1 MAKEFFDLREALGHL
16 KEAAPKISQGKA
28 KGAITATGMRGK
40 GMKKYDVSI
49 KVVNGKLEFRIMDD
63 TGKFQTVGIKQAAK
77 MLGEEVQLEEAMDQK
92 KFTAGAKAMKTYA
105 QKSGGVDKKDFMEVS
120 KLLDQIGRVNILQ
133 AGQLLSRLN
142 RIVDGMDTD
151 VRERVFIELK
161 KVGLV
166 ESVESI
172 NEEQMRITIIPKKG
186 DKESK
191 AAIEYMLKKTGQEVA
206 SYGIK
211 GKGKDAYIE
220 IQVPTTKVLQADK
233 AMHGKKFGKY
243 EVRVTGNRA
252 LNKYLNESVVYSD
265 AKSVELD
272 EQLDENNSDKYMWK
286 DINAAL
292 MKAGVNT
299 STIMKVVSA
308 LKNKAIKEAE
318 EPASPDEASMAM
330 DQAKFIGYVSK
341 EIMEY
346 IQGNKEFPEWMQ
358 NKLSALHQKSKDM
371 HAVMAGKY
379 NESVEIDESR
389 YGTQAQRLMSPLQ
402 KARQDKEKRDRDR
415 DGKLKSTSLP
425 MRRKKEEVEE
435 AVKFTDKQIKM
446 AYGVANDKRYKGGN
460 YSGAVR
466 AIEKIA
472 KGLSDHP
479 DVKKVLQRT
488 NESTAAYRKSQEKIA
503 NDKKKAN
510 IKPSELNKLAKI
522 RAMLDRE
529 KKK

>member
-1 MAKEFFDLREALGHL
+1 
-16 KEAAPKISQGKA
+16 
-28 KGAITATGMRGK
+28 
-40 GMKKYDVSI
+40 
-49 KVVNGKLEFRIMDD
+49 
-63 TGKFQTVGIKQAAK
+63 
-77 MLGEEVQLEEAMDQK
+77 
-92 KFTAGAKAMKTYA
+92 
-105 QKSGGVDKKDFMEVS
+105 
-120 KLLDQIGRVNILQ
+120 
-133 AGQLLSRLN
+133 
-142 RIVDGMDTD
+142 
-151 VRERVFIELK
+151 
-161 KVGLV
+161 
-166 ESVESI
+166 
-172 NEEQMRITIIPKKG
+172 
-186 DKESK
+186 
-191 AAIEYMLKKTGQEVA
+191 
-206 SYGIK
+206 
-211 GKGKDAYIE
+211 
-220 IQVPTTKVLQADK
+220 
-233 AMHGKKFGKY
+233 
-243 EVRVTGNRA
+243 
-252 LNKYLNESVVYSD
+252 
-265 AKSVELD
+265 
-272 EQLDENNSDKYMWK
+272 
-286 DINAAL
+286 
-292 MKAGVNT
+292 
-299 STIMKVVSA
+299 
-308 LKNKAIKEAE
+308 
-318 EPASPDEASMAM
+318 
-330 DQAKFIGYVSK
+330 
-341 EIMEY
+341 
-346 IQGNKEFPEWMQ
+346 MQ

>member
-92 KFTAGAKAMKTYA
+92 KFTAGAKAMKAYA
-105 QKSGGVDKKDFMEVS
+105 QKNGGVDKKDFMEVS
-120 KLLDQIGRVNILQ
+120 KLLDQIGRVNMLQ

-166 ESVESI
+166 ESV
-172 NEEQMRITIIPKKG
+172 NE
-186 DKESK
+186 
-191 AAIEYMLKKTGQEVA
+191 
-206 SYGIK
+206 
-211 GKGKDAYIE
+211 
-220 IQVPTTKVLQADK
+220 
-233 AMHGKKFGKY
+233 
-243 EVRVTGNRA
+243 
-252 LNKYLNESVVYSD
+252 
-265 AKSVELD
+265 AK
-272 EQLDENNSDKYMWK
+272 
-286 DINAAL
+286 
-292 MKAGVNT
+292 
-299 STIMKVVSA
+299 
-308 LKNKAIKEAE
+308 
-318 EPASPDEASMAM
+318 EPASPDEQSMAM
-330 DQAKFIGYVSK
+330 RQANFILDVAEDLVEFIEDGDD
-341 EIMEY
+341 
-346 IQGNKEFPEWMQ
+346 FPEWMQ
-358 NKLSALHQKSKDM
+358 NKVTALHEKAKDLNAAM
-371 HAVMAGKY
+371 EGSDDEDKDEVK
-379 NESVEIDESR
+379 ESR

-415 DGKLKSTSLP
+415 DGKLKSTALP
-425 MRRKKEEVEE
+425 MKRKKEEVEE

-479 DVKKVLQRT
+479 AVKKVLKRT
-488 NESTAAYRKSQEKIA
+488 NENKVDESTAAYRKSQEKIA
-503 NDKKKAN
+503 NDRKKAN
-510 IKPSELNKLAKI
+510 IKPGELNKLAKI

-529 KKK
+529 KKKK

>member
-92 KFTAGAKAMKTYA
+92 KFTAGAKAMKAYA
-105 QKSGGVDKKDFMEVS
+105 QKNGGVDKKDFMEVS

-166 ESVESI
+166 ESVEF
-172 NEEQMRITIIPKKG
+172 
-186 DKESK
+186 DK
-191 AAIEYMLKKTGQEVA
+191 
-206 SYGIK
+206 
-211 GKGKDAYIE
+211 
-220 IQVPTTKVLQADK
+220 
-233 AMHGKKFGKY
+233 
-243 EVRVTGNRA
+243 
-252 LNKYLNESVVYSD
+252 
-265 AKSVELD
+265 
-272 EQLDENNSDKYMWK
+272 QLDENNSDKYMWK

-308 LKNKAIKEAE
+308 LKNKAIKEAK
-318 EPASPDEASMAM
+318 EPASPDEQSMAM
-330 DQAKFIGYVSK
+330 RQANFILDVAEDLVEFIEDGDD
-341 EIMEY
+341 
-346 IQGNKEFPEWMQ
+346 FPEWMQ
-358 NKLSALHQKSKDM
+358 NKVTALHEKAKDLNAAM
-371 HAVMAGKY
+371 EGSDDEDKDEVK
-379 NESVEIDESR
+379 ESR

-415 DGKLKSTSLP
+415 DGKLKSTALP
-425 MRRKKEEVEE
+425 MKRKKEEVEE

-479 DVKKVLQRT
+479 DVKKVLKRT
-488 NESTAAYRKSQEKIA
+488 NENKVDESTAAYRKSQEKIA
-503 NDKKKAN
+503 NDRKKAN
-510 IKPSELNKLAKI
+510 IKPGELNKLAKI

-529 KKK
+529 KKKK

>member
-77 MLGEEVQLEEAMDQK
+77 MLGEEVQLEEAMNQK
-92 KFTAGAKAMKTYA
+92 KFTAGAKAMKAYA
-105 QKSGGVDKKDFMEVS
+105 QKNGGIDKKDFMEVS
-120 KLLDQIGRVNILQ
+120 KLLDQIGRVNMLQ

-151 VRERVFIELK
+151 VRERIFIELK

-166 ESVESI
+166 ESV
-172 NEEQMRITIIPKKG
+172 NE
-186 DKESK
+186 
-191 AAIEYMLKKTGQEVA
+191 
-206 SYGIK
+206 
-211 GKGKDAYIE
+211 
-220 IQVPTTKVLQADK
+220 
-233 AMHGKKFGKY
+233 
-243 EVRVTGNRA
+243 
-252 LNKYLNESVVYSD
+252 
-265 AKSVELD
+265 AK
-272 EQLDENNSDKYMWK
+272 
-286 DINAAL
+286 
-292 MKAGVNT
+292 
-299 STIMKVVSA
+299 
-308 LKNKAIKEAE
+308 
-318 EPASPDEASMAM
+318 EPASPDEQSMAM
-330 DQAKFIGYVSK
+330 RQANFILDVAEDLVEFIEDGDD
-341 EIMEY
+341 
-346 IQGNKEFPEWMQ
+346 FPEWMQ
-358 NKLSALHQKSKDM
+358 NKVTALHEKAKDLY
-371 HAVMAGKY
+371 AALEGSDDEEEEVK
-379 NESVEIDESR
+379 ESR
-389 YGTQAQRLMSPLQ
+389 YGTQSQRLMSPLQ

-415 DGKLKSTSLP
+415 DGKLKSTALP
-425 MRRKKEEVEE
+425 MRKKEEVEE

-479 DVKKVLQRT
+479 AVKKVLKRT
-488 NESTAAYRKSQEKIA
+488 NENKVDESTAAYRKSQEKIA
-503 NDKKKAN
+503 NDRKKAN
-510 IKPSELNKLAKI
+510 IKPGELNKLAKI

-529 KKK
+529 KKKK

>member
-77 MLGEEVQLEEAMDQK
+77 MLGEEVQLEEAMNQK
-92 KFTAGAKAMKTYA
+92 KFTAGAKAMKAYA
-105 QKSGGVDKKDFMEVS
+105 QKNGGIDKKDFMEVS
-120 KLLDQIGRVNILQ
+120 KLLDQIGRVNMLQ

-151 VRERVFIELK
+151 VRERIFIELK

-166 ESVESI
+166 ESV
-172 NEEQMRITIIPKKG
+172 NE
-186 DKESK
+186 
-191 AAIEYMLKKTGQEVA
+191 
-206 SYGIK
+206 
-211 GKGKDAYIE
+211 
-220 IQVPTTKVLQADK
+220 
-233 AMHGKKFGKY
+233 
-243 EVRVTGNRA
+243 
-252 LNKYLNESVVYSD
+252 
-265 AKSVELD
+265 AK
-272 EQLDENNSDKYMWK
+272 
-286 DINAAL
+286 
-292 MKAGVNT
+292 
-299 STIMKVVSA
+299 
-308 LKNKAIKEAE
+308 
-318 EPASPDEASMAM
+318 EPASPDEQSMAM
-330 DQAKFIGYVSK
+330 RQANFILDVAEDLVEFIEDGDD
-341 EIMEY
+341 
-346 IQGNKEFPEWMQ
+346 FPEWMQ
-358 NKLSALHQKSKDM
+358 NKVTALHEKAKDLY
-371 HAVMAGKY
+371 AALEGSDDEEEEVK
-379 NESVEIDESR
+379 ESR

-415 DGKLKSTSLP
+415 DGKLKSTALP
-425 MRRKKEEVEE
+425 MRKKEEVEE

-479 DVKKVLQRT
+479 AVKKVLKRT
-488 NESTAAYRKSQEKIA
+488 NENKVDESTAAYRKSQEKIA
-503 NDKKKAN
+503 NDRKKAN
-510 IKPSELNKLAKI
+510 IKPGELNKLAKI

-529 KKK
+529 KKKK

>member
-1 MAKEFFDLREALGHL
+1 MTKEFFDLREALGHL

-92 KFTAGAKAMKTYA
+92 KFTAGAKAMKAYA
-105 QKSGGVDKKDFMEVS
+105 QKNGGVDKKDFMEVS
-120 KLLDQIGRVNILQ
+120 KLLDQIGRVNMLQ

-166 ESVESI
+166 ESVEF
-172 NEEQMRITIIPKKG
+172 
-186 DKESK
+186 DK
-191 AAIEYMLKKTGQEVA
+191 
-206 SYGIK
+206 
-211 GKGKDAYIE
+211 
-220 IQVPTTKVLQADK
+220 
-233 AMHGKKFGKY
+233 
-243 EVRVTGNRA
+243 
-252 LNKYLNESVVYSD
+252 
-265 AKSVELD
+265 
-272 EQLDENNSDKYMWK
+272 QLDENNSDKYMWK

-308 LKNKAIKEAE
+308 LKNKAIKEAK
-318 EPASPDEASMAM
+318 EPASPDEQSMAM
-330 DQAKFIGYVSK
+330 RQANFILDVAEDLVEFIEDGDD
-341 EIMEY
+341 
-346 IQGNKEFPEWMQ
+346 FPEWMQ
-358 NKLSALHQKSKDM
+358 NKVTALHEKAKDLNAAM
-371 HAVMAGKY
+371 EGSDDEDKDEVK
-379 NESVEIDESR
+379 ESR

-415 DGKLKSTSLP
+415 DGKLKSTALP
-425 MRRKKEEVEE
+425 MKRKKEEVEE

-479 DVKKVLQRT
+479 DVKKVLKRT
-488 NESTAAYRKSQEKIA
+488 NENKVDESTAAYRKSQEKIA
-503 NDKKKAN
+503 NDRKKAN
-510 IKPSELNKLAKI
+510 IKPGELNKLAKI

-529 KKK
+529 KKKK

>member
-92 KFTAGAKAMKTYA
+92 KFTAGAKAMKAYA
-105 QKSGGVDKKDFMEVS
+105 QKNGGVDKKDFMEVS
-120 KLLDQIGRVNILQ
+120 KLLDQIGRVNMLQ

-166 ESVESI
+166 ESVEF
-172 NEEQMRITIIPKKG
+172 
-186 DKESK
+186 DK
-191 AAIEYMLKKTGQEVA
+191 
-206 SYGIK
+206 
-211 GKGKDAYIE
+211 
-220 IQVPTTKVLQADK
+220 
-233 AMHGKKFGKY
+233 
-243 EVRVTGNRA
+243 
-252 LNKYLNESVVYSD
+252 
-265 AKSVELD
+265 
-272 EQLDENNSDKYMWK
+272 QLDENNSDKYMWK

-308 LKNKAIKEAE
+308 LKNKAIKEAK
-318 EPASPDEASMAM
+318 EPASPDEQSMAM
-330 DQAKFIGYVSK
+330 RQANFILDVAEDLVEFIEDGDD
-341 EIMEY
+341 
-346 IQGNKEFPEWMQ
+346 FPEWMQ
-358 NKLSALHQKSKDM
+358 NKVTALHEKAKDLNAAM
-371 HAVMAGKY
+371 EGSDDEDKDEVK
-379 NESVEIDESR
+379 ESR
-389 YGTQAQRLMSPLQ
+389 HGTQAQRLMSPLQ

-415 DGKLKSTSLP
+415 DGKLKSTALP
-425 MRRKKEEVEE
+425 MKRKKEEVEE

-479 DVKKVLQRT
+479 AVKKVLKRT
-488 NESTAAYRKSQEKIA
+488 NENKVDESTAAYRKSQEKIA
-503 NDKKKAN
+503 NDRKKAN
-510 IKPSELNKLAKI
+510 IKPGELNKLAKI

-529 KKK
+529 KKKK